1 MTINKIKYLIGKKYL
16 NIITYALIFLL
27 GFFVGRNYP
36 DILIQAVV
44 MTDKYSNLIV
54 AIATVFLVKAT
65 VSLIGATLTQ
75 NKPLLYFYSESKPNM
90 RIGLDDKPQLY
101 IKNIGKGPAIEIK
114 CRINKKEF
122 ELNALCPHEEKST
135 NRTIGNHEEIIITDI
150 KYDDI
155 NDKSCSQGQFVL

>member
-1 MTINKIKYLIGKKYL
+1 MTINKIEDLIEKKYL

-27 GFFVGRNYP
+27 GVFVGRNYP
-36 DILIQAVV
+36 DILIQVVV
-44 MTDKYSNLIV
+44 MPEQYSNLII
-54 AIATVFLVKAT
+54 AIATVFLVIAT

-75 NKPLLYFYSESKPNM
+75 NKPLLHFYLGSKSST

-101 IKNIGKGPAIEIK
+101 IKNIGKGPAIDIK